1 MADFPRS
8 MLTDMSQR
16 LRISLRANL
25 RLWGARGI
33 RFIQR
38 FCCFLPLVRNKLTVY
53 LHARRGYGCNLKYIV
68 EALLK
73 AYPDVQIVWVTAYP
87 EAVASLQQR
96 GIRVVKLNALRHW
109 WHQFTSKAILISD
122 ALPATVRLR
131 RGQVLAN
138 AWHGGMNYKHIGP
151 KYCVFEHPAQRKNF
165 HAANPQPH
173 HYFSGSRFFTED
185 VCASFD
191 FSPEVFHPFGMARN
205 DLFFKDMRPIYDAI
219 RRQYGLAST
228 DKIVLYAPTFRE
240 DKLANGFALD
250 VERLLWAIGKRFGGT
265 WKFLYRAHY
274 FITETTAFKDAIDV
288 SAYEDMSEL
297 LAASDALITDYSSCL
312 WDFALTKRPSFIY
325 ATDLE
330 AYCEHERAFA
340 LPPEQWPCP
349 ICTTNDALERQILSF
364 DLEQHRQRLDAHL
377 AACGSYDDG
386 HAAERA
392 AAVLHAALMA

>member
-1 MADFPRS
+1 
-8 MLTDMSQR
+8 MSKF
-16 LRISLRANL
+16 SLQNKPSLYYASAL
-25 RLWGARGI
+25 ALKAYVRLWVARGL
-33 RFIQR
+33 RFVQR
-38 FCCFLPLVRNKLTVY
+38 GLFFLPIDQNKLAVY
-53 LHARRGYGCNLKYIV
+53 LHARGGYGCNLKYIV
-68 EALLK
+68 EAVLQMR
-73 AYPDVQIVWVTAYP
+73 PTTSIVWITKTP
-87 EAVASLQQR
+87 ERVECLLCR
-96 GIRVVKLNALRHW
+96 GIRVVKLNSFRHW

-138 AWHGGMNYKHIGP
+138 AWHGGMNYKRIGP
-151 KYCVFEHPAQRKNF
+151 KVSKFQHPAHLQFYLDVNR
-165 HAANPQPH
+165 PPH

-185 VCASFD
+185 VSASFD
-191 FSPEVFHPFGMARN
+191 FPREVFHPFGMARN
-205 DLFFKDMRPIYDAI
+205 DIFFKDMRPIYGAI
-219 RRQYGLAST
+219 RLQYGLAST

-240 DKLANGFALD
+240 DKLAHGFALD
-250 VERLLWAIGKRFGGT
+250 VERLLQALGKRFGGT

-297 LAASDALITDYSSCL
+297 LAASDVLITDYSSCL

-330 AYCEHERAFA
+330 NYCEHERAFA

-349 ICTTNDALERQILSF
+349 ICTTNDALEQQIVSF
-364 DLEQHRQRLDAHL
+364 DLEQHRQRLEAHL

-392 AAVLHAALMA
+392 AAVLCSVLMK